1 MHVQAGWND
10 AEAVGAGLI
19 VLSPVLLALSRW
31 AKHWQEDRLLE
42 AFLEALDG
50 CMGSIRCEHT
60 ALPVLS
66 AHMAQQGPVLLR
78 SFWRQLCHAMEERD
92 AEPVR
97 LWRQELDHVGLPEAA
112 QRILEPFPA
121 ALRSYDTEQVLH
133 ALERMAVALE
143 EYRNKEAGSFRR
155 DFKTHTGLQASAA
168 LLLLILL
175 F

>member
-1 MHVQAGWND
+1 MLKLW
-10 AEAVGAGLI
+10 GAGLI

-97 LWRQELDHVGLPEAA
+97 LWRQELDYVGLPEAA

-121 ALRSYDTEQVLH
+121 ALRSYDTEQVLY

>member
-1 MHVQAGWND
+1 MLKLW
-10 AEAVGAGLI
+10 GAALI

-31 AKHWQEDRLLE
+31 GQHWREDRLLE

-50 CMGSIRCEHT
+50 CMGSIRCEHA
-60 ALPVLS
+60 ALSVLS
-66 AHMAQQGPVLLR
+66 AHMALQGPMLLR
-78 SFWRQLCHAMEERD
+78 SFWQRLCHAMEERD
-92 AEPVR
+92 AEPAR
-97 LWRQELDHVGLPEAA
+97 LWRQELERVGLPEEA

-133 ALERMAVALE
+133 ALERMAVSLE
-143 EYRNKEAGSFRR
+143 EYRHRAAGAFRR